1 METTADYTCAFCG
14 EVNTTFVDL
23 SAGNRQ
29 SYIEDCQ
36 VCCCP
41 NVLYL
46 QVDDETLA
54 VEIESEREN

>member
-1 METTADYTCAFCG
+1 MEIASDYFCAFCG

-23 SAGNRQ
+23 SAGSRQ

-46 QVDDETLA
+46 RVNQKTLDI
-54 VEIESEREN
+54 EIASEQE